1 MSSPQQKDNK
11 LTKNKVVKK
20 KEVNKEGKKVVK
32 KKEVKK
38 VVKKKEDKTMSV
50 NFSVSNLFVIMNM
63 NYYSKFDKVLTACW
77 RSYNLTDYKAWSEKI
92 ASEGKVNKTQSAHK
106 QLEQIERKCGV
117 PIMKDVYKS
126 QASNCVAS
134 LNKSQSDIGS
144 KVDSIKTDVKKMTT
158 LTKAN
163 VSTEEIKKLVSEAT
177 NTRFGNFQEA
187 GAIKTFEVQC
197 DKKVSS
203 GQCRLTYKIGEF
215 NGADW
220 ILVGKI
226 DGMTADNEVVEI
238 KNRVKKLFKQLR
250 DYEEPQIR
258 TYMSLM
264 NNAPKGFLVENL
276 RSPSGN
282 QINTIEV
289 NFNDKPTYFED
300 NVLPAIIKFAQF
312 FHIFFETPQMKA
324 DLMEGNE
331 AVLYKQF
338 QEFEPVI

>member
-11 LTKNKVVKK
+11 LTKNKI
-20 KEVNKEGKKVVK
+20 VK

-38 VVKKKEDKTMSV
+38 VVKKKEVKKMSV

-134 LNKSQSDIGS
+134 LNKSQNDIEN
-144 KVDSIKTDVKKMTT
+144 KVDSIKTDIKKMTT

-187 GAIKTFEVQC
+187 GAIKTFESQC

-220 ILVGKI
+220 VLVGKI
-226 DGMTADNEVVEI
+226 DGMTTDNEVVEI

-338 QEFEPVI
+338 QEFEPVM

>member
-1 MSSPQQKDNK
+1 MSSPVKEAN
-11 LTKNKVVKK
+11 TKSKK
-20 KEVNKEGKKVVK
+20 KTSKS
-32 KKEVKK
+32 KKEEKK
-38 VVKKKEDKTMSV
+38 MSV

-77 RSYNLTDYKAWSEKI
+77 RSYNLSDYKAWSEKV
-92 ASEGKVNKTQSAHK
+92 ALEGKVNKTQSAHK
-106 QLEQIERKCGV
+106 QLEQIQRQCGV

-126 QASNCVAS
+126 QASNCVAT
-134 LNKSQSDIGS
+134 LNKSQNDIS
-144 KVDSIKTDVKKMTT
+144 TKVDSIKTDVKKMST

-197 DKKVSS
+197 DKTVSS
-203 GQCRLTYKIGEF
+203 GQCRLTYNIGEF
-215 NGADW
+215 NGVDW
-220 ILVGKI
+220 VLVGKI

-238 KNRVKKLFKQLR
+238 KNRVKKLFNQLR

-276 RSPSGN
+276 RSPGGN

-289 NFNDKPTYFED
+289 NLVDKPVYFQD
-300 NVLPAIIKFAQF
+300 SVLPAIIKFAQF
-312 FHIFFETPQMKA
+312 FHIFFKTPQMKA
-324 DLMEGNE
+324 ELMEGNE
-331 AVLYKQF
+331 AGLYQQF
-338 QEFEPVI
+338 QEFEPVL

>member
-1 MSSPQQKDNK
+1 MSSPQQVDNK
-11 LTKNKVVKK
+11 SSKDKVSKKASNKVENK
-20 KEVNKEGKKVVK
+20 KEKKVVN
-32 KKEVKK
+32 KKE
-38 VVKKKEDKTMSV
+38 VKKKEDKKMSV

-63 NYYSKFDKVLTACW
+63 NYYNKFDKVLTACW
-77 RSYNLTDYKAWSEKI
+77 RSYNLTDYKAWSEKV

-117 PIMKDVYKS
+117 PIMRDVYKS

-134 LNKSQSDIGS
+134 LNKSQNDIGT

-203 GQCRLTYKIGEF
+203 GQCRLTYNIGEF
-215 NGADW
+215 NGASW

-276 RSPSGN
+276 RSPKGN

-289 NFNDKPTYFED
+289 NFDDKPTYFQD

-312 FHIFFETPQMKA
+312 FHIFFKSPQMKA
-324 DLMEGNE
+324 SLMEGDE
-331 AVLYKQF
+331 AGLYKQF
-338 QEFEPVI
+338 QEFEPVL

>member
-331 AVLYKQF
+331 TVLYKQF

>member
-63 NYYSKFDKVLTACW
+63 NYYKKFDKVLTACW

>member
-1 MSSPQQKDNK
+1 MSSPQEKDNK
-11 LTKNKVVKK
+11 LTKNKVVKN
-20 KEVNKEGKKVVK
+20 KEVKKTLKKEGKKVVK

-38 VVKKKEDKTMSV
+38 KV

-77 RSYNLTDYKAWSEKI
+77 RSYNLTDYKAWSEKVS
-92 ASEGKVNKTQSAHK
+92 SEGKINKTQSAHK

-117 PIMKDVYKS
+117 PIMRDVYKS

-134 LNKSQSDIGS
+134 LNKSQNDIET
-144 KVDSIKTDVKKMTT
+144 KVDSIKSDAKKIST
-158 LTKAN
+158 LSKAN
-163 VSTEEIKKLVSEAT
+163 ISTEEIKKLVSEAT

-197 DKKVSS
+197 NKKVSS

-276 RSPSGN
+276 RSPVGN

-289 NFNDKPTYFED
+289 NFEDKPTYFQD

-324 DLMEGNE
+324 SLMEGDE
-331 AVLYKQF
+331 AGLYKQF
-338 QEFEPVI
+338 QEFEPVL

>member
-1 MSSPQQKDNK
+1 MSSPVKEAN
-11 LTKNKVVKK
+11 TKSKK
-20 KEVNKEGKKVVK
+20 KTSKS
-32 KKEVKK
+32 KKEEKK
-38 VVKKKEDKTMSV
+38 MSV

-77 RSYNLTDYKAWSEKI
+77 RSYNLSDYKAWSEKV
-92 ASEGKVNKTQSAHK
+92 ALEGKVNKTQSAHK
-106 QLEQIERKCGV
+106 QLEQIQRQCGV

-126 QASNCVAS
+126 QASNCVAT
-134 LNKSQSDIGS
+134 LNKSQNDIS
-144 KVDSIKTDVKKMTT
+144 TKVDSIKTDVKKMST

-197 DKKVSS
+197 DKTVSS
-203 GQCRLTYKIGEF
+203 GQCRLTYNIGEF
-215 NGADW
+215 NGVDW
-220 ILVGKI
+220 VLVGKI

-238 KNRVKKLFKQLR
+238 KNRVKKLFNQLR

-276 RSPSGN
+276 RSPGGN

-289 NFNDKPTYFED
+289 NLADKPVYFQD
-300 NVLPAIIKFAQF
+300 SVLPAIIKFAQF
-312 FHIFFETPQMKA
+312 FHIFFKTPQMKA
-324 DLMEGNE
+324 ELMEGNE
-331 AVLYKQF
+331 AGLYQQF
-338 QEFEPVI
+338 QEFEPVL

>member
-1 MSSPQQKDNK
+1 MSSPQQEDNK
-11 LTKNKVVKK
+11 VSKNKVAIKVVNK
-20 KEVNKEGKKVVK
+20 KEEK
-32 KKEVKK
+32 KK
-38 VVKKKEDKTMSV
+38 VVKKKEDKKMSV

-117 PIMKDVYKS
+117 PIMRDVYKS
-126 QASNCVAS
+126 QASNCVAT
-134 LNKSQSDIGS
+134 LNKSQSDIGT
-144 KVDSIKTDVKKMTT
+144 KVDSIKSDTKKMST
-158 LTKAN
+158 LNKAN

-187 GAIKTFEVQC
+187 GAIKTFEAQC

-226 DGMTADNEVVEI
+226 DGLTADKEVVEI

-289 NFNDKPTYFED
+289 NFDDKPTYFED

-312 FHIFFETPQMKA
+312 FHIFFESPQMKA

-331 AVLYKQF
+331 VGLYKQF
-338 QEFEPVI
+338 QEFEPVL